1 MLIKGLAIP
10 RPDFPKVIDTQQ
22 VLFQALLEK
31 VIFIKT
37 LQINIVVYFKRLFE
51 KKSVI
56 KSLITFF
63 KSCYTVTQ
71 NVGKVHRL
79 LNRFISIKTFETY
92 VHIIKLADSYSTCR
106 ELSFEVSPYLS
117 MVVFYHCSCV
127 APSLVK
133 IETPANTPR
142 SLETFDR
149 GRGVQKGRGLAGAGD
164 PVGLW
169 I

>member
-63 KSCYTVTQ
+63 
-71 NVGKVHRL
+71 
-79 LNRFISIKTFETY
+79 
-92 VHIIKLADSYSTCR
+92 
-106 ELSFEVSPYLS
+106 
-117 MVVFYHCSCV
+117 
-127 APSLVK
+127 
-133 IETPANTPR
+133 
-142 SLETFDR
+142 
-149 GRGVQKGRGLAGAGD
+149 
-164 PVGLW
+164 
-169 I
+169 